1 MHLKSLS
8 LQNFRSYKK
17 SEFNFNTN
25 TAIIIG
31 QNGRGKTNLLEAVF
45 LLATGKSFRAEKEK
59 QLIQFGKEVARVSGE
74 VFARGPAS
82 TFPPAGARSSD
93 PQAGINELR
102 AAGNPSS
109 RVTPRSEHLDGEQ
122 DKLEIIFAD
131 QGTPFLKK
139 KYQVNG
145 VPRRRVDF
153 AGHLTVVLFTPLDLD
168 LVAGQ
173 PGNRRRFLDEVL
185 EQVDADYRLAHSI
198 YTKALRQR
206 NALLEQ
212 VRETGIRNEKLFV
225 YWDELIIKNGTL
237 LTAKREEFIEFIN
250 ARQKDFF
257 PCILTYDKSVISKE
271 RLLKYKEAEVGAG
284 VTLVGPH
291 RDDILIQS
299 YHEASKDLVD
309 VRYFASRG
317 QQRLVTLELKL
328 AQIAHLKESVGS
340 EPLLLLDDIFSE
352 LDSQNIAKVFNL
364 TGKSQV
370 IITTTHKE
378 FIQDIGLPSV
388 EMIELNGHG
397 SI

>member
-17 SEFNFNTN
+17 SEFIFNTN
-25 TAIIIG
+25 TTIIIG
-31 QNGRGKTNLLEAVF
+31 QNGRGKTNLLEAIF

-59 QLIQFGKEVARVSGE
+59 QLIQFGKEVCRITAE
-74 VFARGPAS
+74 VEF
-82 TFPPAGARSSD
+82 D
-93 PQAGINELR
+93 
-102 AAGNPSS
+102 GN
-109 RVTPRSEHLDGEQ
+109 T
-122 DKLEIIFAD
+122 KLEIIIAD

-139 KYQVNG
+139 KHQVNG
-145 VPRRRVDF
+145 VSRRRVDF

-168 LVAGQ
+168 LVSGQ

-185 EQVDADYRLAHSI
+185 EQVDADYRLAHSV

-206 NALLEQ
+206 NALLERVQ
-212 VRETGIRNEKLFV
+212 ETGIRNEKLFV
-225 YWDELIIKNGTL
+225 YWDDLLIKNGNF
-237 LTAKREEFIEFIN
+237 LTEKREEFIEFIN

-257 PCILTYDKSVISKE
+257 PCVLTYDKSVISQE
-271 RLLKYKEAEVGAG
+271 RLFKYKEAEVGAG

-328 AQIAHLKESVGS
+328 TQIAHLKDRTGT

-352 LDSQNIAKVFNL
+352 LDSQNIAKIFNL

-378 FIQDIGLPSV
+378 FVEDVGLPSV
-388 EMIELNGHG
+388 EMIELNK
-397 SI
+397 